1 MSNGN
6 GDDSLGERMK
16 KFESTLDPHIT
27 KFAPKVTGDTDTISS
42 TIAAIREHAQKVVKM
57 CDAADRIIAES
68 EDDARKAAD
77 TLLDL
82 IKRVK

>member
-1 MSNGN
+1 MNGN

-42 TIAAIREHAQKVVKM
+42 TIAAIREHSERIIKM
-57 CDAADRIIAES
+57 CDVADRIITES
-68 EDDARKAAD
+68 EGNARKAAD
-77 TLLDL
+77 TLIDL